1 VKNLLESVNRY
12 QRYHKNI
19 SGLVFF
25 GSPSIHEQILSVGVH
40 SPVDSNIYIPFI
52 FTGKNIVL
60 KMVSVVRCLKFCSQ
74 VAKRTYWDVE
84 NLARLQ
90 ESSRWLA
97 LSKPR

>member
-40 SPVDSNIYIPFI
+40 GPVDSNIYIPFI
-52 FTGKNIVL
+52 FTGK
-60 KMVSVVRCLKFCSQ
+60 
-74 VAKRTYWDVE
+74 T
-84 NLARLQ
+84 
-90 ESSRWLA
+90 
-97 LSKPR
+97 